1 MSSNYY
7 DLLGVTQ
14 TATAI
19 EIKKSYRK
27 LAIKYHPDKN
37 PGDKKAEEKF
47 KEISEAYEILSDTSK
62 RGTYD
67 QVGHEAFTRSGR
79 GAAGGRGGFHDP
91 FDIFSQVF
99 GGSSFF
105 DEFFGGSS
113 GGSRGR
119 STTGN
124 AAARDGAD
132 LRYDMEIDFEDAVY
146 GSDKKIT
153 FNRLQSCETC
163 SGSGSK
169 PGSGKVTCSKCSGTG
184 YISTNHAFLS
194 MRQPCPY
201 CHGAGQVIEKPCT
214 TCNGNGR
221 VRAERSVQIHIP
233 PGVDTGSRLRVAGE
247 GESGVNGGRTGDL
260 YVVLHVSNHDIFQR
274 DGQDLLCEVPI
285 DFVTAVLGGVV
296 IVPTITGRAKLKIPE
311 GTQSG
316 TIMRMKGKG
325 IPSLKG
331 RGRGDQHIKIFVETP
346 KKLTKAQKEKLET
359 FGESI
364 EDESRNYPMKSEFA
378 GKAERFLSEK

>member
-1 MSSNYY
+1 
-7 DLLGVTQ
+7 
-14 TATAI
+14 
-19 EIKKSYRK
+19 
-27 LAIKYHPDKN
+27 
-37 PGDKKAEEKF
+37 
-47 KEISEAYEILSDTSK
+47 
-62 RGTYD
+62 
-67 QVGHEAFTRSGR
+67 
-79 GAAGGRGGFHDP
+79 
-91 FDIFSQVF
+91 
-99 GGSSFF
+99 
-105 DEFFGGSS
+105 
-113 GGSRGR
+113 
-119 STTGN
+119 
-124 AAARDGAD
+124 
-132 LRYDMEIDFEDAVY
+132 MEIDFEDAVY

-169 PGSGKVTCSKCSGTG
+169 PGSGKVTCWKCSGTG

-285 DFVTAVLGGVV
+285 DIVTAVLGGVV